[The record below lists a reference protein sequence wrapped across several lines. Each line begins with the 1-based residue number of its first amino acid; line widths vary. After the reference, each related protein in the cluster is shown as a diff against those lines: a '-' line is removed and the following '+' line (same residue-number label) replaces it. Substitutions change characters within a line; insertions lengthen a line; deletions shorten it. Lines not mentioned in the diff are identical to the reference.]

1 MNPLA
6 ELLKKLLSDVV
17 AFSIKTQ
24 KYHWNVEGPDFTQY
38 HSFFADLYGEVNG
51 SVDSIAELI
60 RTLDVKSPGSLK
72 EFLEMSSIDE
82 DVDPVD
88 ALSMVRDLLA
98 ENDKLLAVLYIV
110 YKAAED
116 ASEFGISNFLQDRIQ
131 AHEKHRWMLRAIT
144 K

>member
-1 MNPLA
+1 
-6 ELLKKLLSDVV
+6 
-17 AFSIKTQ
+17 
-24 KYHWNVEGPDFTQY
+24 
-38 HSFFADLYGEVNG
+38 
-51 SVDSIAELI
+51 
-60 RTLDVKSPGSLK
+60 
-72 EFLEMSSIDE
+72 MSSIDE

-88 ALSMVRDLLA
+88 ALSMVRDLLS